1 MHREFNAAESP
12 FRPRSNAVLYAFTG
26 LLVALLV
33 ADLWQTLAGWLRGFG
48 LDLPIWNS
56 REFLGVR
63 FALVAAVLG
72 GARVLYASLEQLTA
86 GKIGADLAIAVA
98 CIAAILIGE
107 PLVAAEVVVIGLV
120 GECLEAATFD
130 RTQRALRG
138 LAELFPTRC
147 WILREGVETRVL
159 TAELIVGDRVV
170 VKPGAKIPA
179 DGVVLDGRTA
189 LDTSAL
195 TGESL
200 PREVGPGDAVLA
212 GTVVQ
217 NGSVTVDVKKVASE
231 TVAGRVI
238 DLTAS
243 ALRDKGNAER
253 LADRLARYFLPAVLG
268 LATLTF
274 AFNLWLQLRPTT
286 ADKPAVGFN
295 TAARLAVYPT
305 LAVLVAACP
314 CPLVLA
320 TPAAV
325 VAALGRLAG
334 TGVLVKGGSA
344 LERLATV
351 SCFAFDKTG
360 TLTEGKL
367 ELGDVLPLGSTHS
380 DELLRIAATAEAR
393 SEHPIA
399 KLIESA
405 ASDRGSSPDEVATF
419 EAHPGG
425 GVTATTTS
433 GASITVGTRR
443 LLESRE
449 IPASDEVSALL
460 ARLDVTGQ
468 TALLVAR
475 DGVVLGAIG
484 ARDRVRPEAAAVL
497 AELREL
503 GISPIIMLTGDRE
516 PAANAVAAGLH
527 LTEVRAELLPAAKAE
542 VVSKLPTAFVGDGI
556 NDAPALACATVGIAI
571 GSGTE
576 IAAAAGDVVMLGDPL
591 RPLPMLVR
599 LSRETA
605 KVIRQNIV
613 WFGFGVNLVGVIVT
627 GWLWPLFAP
636 SAEWFERAP
645 LAGVIYHQLGSLA
658 VLLNSM
664 RLLAFE
670 RTAVPGSRLGWVRE
684 RYQAF
689 DCWLATVH
697 ADDLLH
703 AATHRWKL
711 IGSMVLGIAAL
722 AWFGSGLTQ
731 VAANEVGVVQRFG
744 AVGGD
749 LAPGLHVRWPWPI
762 ETVTKVRPAEIR
774 TVEVGFRVLSEE
786 KTRELTRART
796 AQQTLRR
803 PGVTSNDSAMTWA
816 AAHADN
822 VVRVSDESLLATGDG
837 SLVELLATVRYTID
851 NPRAYI
857 FGSPDPDAVIRS
869 AAESVFRELAAGQP
883 FLDLLTANRAAF
895 EARAAERLARR
906 LKDVSPEGLGAKLDG
921 LTVHDLH
928 PPQEVVASYHA
939 VAEAIQRRDKAVND
953 AEADAMR
960 VRRRADEEALRV
972 VRSSEADASKKL
984 ADASAIRVTFL
995 AWADARSKLPATEE
1009 AKLSAEKESRIKAGE
1024 SAAVVEKDMSERRQ
1038 KLLADRRA
1046 LTEFRLAL
1054 DAAVQVLR
1062 GRDKILIDADHLP
1075 GKRHLLLMDPE
1086 LPRLPIPAV
1095 PRIGPDQREP

>member
-1 MHREFNAAESP
+1 MHREFNPAESP
-12 FRPRSNAVLYAFTG
+12 FRPRSNVGLYAFTG
-26 LLVALLV
+26 LLVALLA
-33 ADLWQTLAGWLRGFG
+33 ADLWPPLAGWLRGLG
-48 LDLPIWNS
+48 LEVPSWNS
-56 REFLGVR
+56 RELQGVR
-63 FALVAAVLG
+63 FALAAAVLG
-72 GARVLYASLEQLTA
+72 GARVLYGSLEQLTA
-86 GKIGADLAIAVA
+86 GKIGADLAVAVA

-107 PLVAAEVVVIGLV
+107 PLVAAEVVVIGLI

-130 RTQRALRG
+130 RTHRALRG

-147 WILREGVETRVL
+147 WVLRDGVETR
-159 TAELIVGDRVV
+159 TFTRELVAGDRVV
-170 VKPGAKIPA
+170 VKPGGKIPA
-179 DGVVLDGRTA
+179 DGVVRDGRTA

-200 PREVGPGDAVLA
+200 PREVGPGDAVFA
-212 GTVVQ
+212 GTVVP
-217 NGSVTVDVKKVASE
+217 NGSITVDVTKVASE

-243 ALRDKGNAER
+243 ALRDKGDAER
-253 LADRLARYFLPAVLG
+253 LADRLARYFLPVVLG
-268 LATLTF
+268 IAALTF
-274 AFNLWLQLRPTT
+274 AFNVWLQLRPAT
-286 ADKPAVGFN
+286 ADKPAVGVN

-351 SCFAFDKTG
+351 TAFAFDKTG

-380 DELLRIAATAEAR
+380 DEVLRTAATAEAR
-393 SEHPIA
+393 SEHPLA
-399 KLIESA
+399 KLIA
-405 ASDRGSSPDEVATF
+405 TASGDRGLSPDALAGF

-425 GVTATTTS
+425 GVTATTAGGST
-433 GASITVGTRR
+433 IVVGTRR
-443 LLESRE
+443 LLELRE
-449 IPASDEVSALL
+449 IPVSDQVSALL
-460 ARLDVTGQ
+460 AKLDAAGQ

-497 AELREL
+497 ADLREL
-503 GISPIIMLTGDRE
+503 GISPVVMLTGDRE

-542 VVSKLPTAFVGDGI
+542 AVSALPTAFVGDGI
-556 NDAPALACATVGIAI
+556 NDAPALARATVGIAI
-571 GSGTE
+571 GSGTD

-591 RPLPMLVR
+591 RPLPLLVR

-605 KVIRQNIV
+605 RVIRQNIV
-613 WFGFGVNLVGVIVT
+613 WFGFGVNLVGVVVT

-670 RTAVPGSRLGWVRE
+670 RTSAPDSLLGQVRE
-684 RYQAF
+684 RYRAF
-689 DCWLATVH
+689 DRWLATVH
-697 ADDLLH
+697 VDDLFH
-703 AATHRWKL
+703 EATHRWKS
-711 IGSMVLGIAAL
+711 IGAGVLGFALL
-722 AWFGSGLTQ
+722 AWFASGLTQ
-731 VAANEVGVVQRFG
+731 IAANEVGVVQRFG
-744 AVGGD
+744 AVGDD
-749 LAPGLHVRWPWPI
+749 LAPGLHVRWPWPS
-762 ETVTKVRPAEIR
+762 ETVTKLRPAEVR

-796 AQQTLRR
+796 AQQALKRS
-803 PGVTSNDSAMTWA
+803 GSDAAMTWA

-851 NPRAYI
+851 NPRAYV

-895 EARAAERLARR
+895 EARATERLARR
-906 LKDVSPEGLGAKLDG
+906 LKEVSPDGLGVRLDG

-960 VRRRADEEALRV
+960 IRRRADEEALRV
-972 VRSSEADASKKL
+972 MRSAEADASRKL
-984 ADASAIRVTFL
+984 ADASTSRDAFL
-995 AWADARSKLPATEE
+995 AWADARSKLPPGED
-1009 AKLSAEKESRIKAGE
+1009 AKLTAEKESRIKAGE
-1024 SAAVVEKDMSERRQ
+1024 PAAIVEKDLADRRQ

-1046 LTEFRLAL
+1046 LTEFRLVL

-1062 GRDKILIDADHLP
+1062 GRDKILIDADNLP

-1086 LPRLPIPAV
+1086 FPRLPIPAL
-1095 PRIGPDQREP
+1095 PRVGPDQREP